1 MEKQIEQKV
10 YEGFGHIARG
20 FQVIADAF
28 HKAGLEELGETPSP
42 TIQNPIV
49 SASATTAKAKKAADK
64 KAAEKI
70 EEPAQTESAPVEEQK
85 AAIVKK
91 ETKAKKADEPEFET
105 LDRDGKIEHLRGR
118 MVQVSVKLNGDRD
131 KVYSF
136 LKKYK
141 ASKVHE
147 LSDDNLDNLK
157 NDIEVFLGGPDA
169 LDI

>member
-1 MEKQIEQKV
+1 MQPQINEAMKHFGK
-10 YEGFGHIARG
+10 GFAILAEA
-20 FQVIADAF
+20 FQA
-28 HKAGLEELGETPSP
+28 AGIDPQP
-42 TIQNPIV
+42 QIQEPAQV
-49 SASATTAKAKKAADK
+49 AAATTAKAKKAADK

-85 AAIVKK
+85 AAPVKK

>member
-1 MEKQIEQKV
+1 MEKQV
-10 YEGFGHIARG
+10 YEALGHFSKG
-20 FQVIADAF
+20 FQILSDAF
-28 HKAGLEELGETPSP
+28 QKAGLDTQPKVETQEP
-42 TIQNPIV
+42 V
-49 SASATTAKAKKAADK
+49 STAAATTARAKKAADK

-85 AAIVKK
+85 AAPAPKK

-105 LDRDGKIEHLRGR
+105 LDRDGKIEHLRSR
-118 MVQVSVKLNGDRD
+118 MVQVSVKLSGDRD

-169 LDI
+169 LDV